1 MGSLQNTKPSG
12 PKEKHHQTHSP
23 QNKEGILKAAKDK
36 RQVTCKGKP
45 IRIATCF
52 ST

>member
-12 PKEKHHQTHSP
+12 PKEKHHQTLST
-23 QNKEGILKAAKDK
+23 QNKEVILKAAKEK

-45 IRIATCF
+45 MRITTCF